1 MKAVGYVRV
10 STEEQAREGVSLD
23 NQRKR
28 IEAFCVAKDWT
39 LGRIYADEGISGSS
53 LKRDGVQELISDCKR
68 GVFDVVVIYKLDRLT
83 RSVKE
88 STVFRLVKD
97 PMYA

>member
-1 MKAVGYVRV
+1 MASQLSQHFSLTKGHVMKAVGYIRV

-39 LGRIYADEGISGSS
+39 LGHIYADEA
-53 LKRDGVQELISDCKR
+53 
-68 GVFDVVVIYKLDRLT
+68 
-83 RSVKE
+83 
-88 STVFRLVKD
+88 LV
-97 PMYA
+97 

>member
-1 MKAVGYVRV
+1 MRV

-39 LGRIYADEGISGSS
+39 LERIYADEGVSGCY
-53 LKRDGVQELISDCKR
+53 RI
-68 GVFDVVVIYKLDRLT
+68 
-83 RSVKE
+83 
-88 STVFRLVKD
+88 
-97 PMYA
+97 